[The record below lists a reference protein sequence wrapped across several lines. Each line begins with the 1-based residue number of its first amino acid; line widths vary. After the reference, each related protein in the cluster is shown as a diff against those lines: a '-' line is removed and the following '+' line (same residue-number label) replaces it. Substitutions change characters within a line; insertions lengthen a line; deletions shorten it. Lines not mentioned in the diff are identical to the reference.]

1 MRKVIEIVKNYS
13 IGEMLWVFGSPALV
27 VGDTL
32 LMLLSGLD
40 LATGLGVLF
49 DYARWSVVCGAILSI
64 LKK

>member
-1 MRKVIEIVKNYS
+1 MRKLTEIVKNYS

-32 LMLLSGLD
+32 LMLLGGPD

-49 DYARWSVVCGAILSI
+49 DYTRWAVVCGAILAI

>member
-1 MRKVIEIVKNYS
+1 MRKLTEIVKNYS

-27 VGDTL
+27 VGESL
-32 LMLLSGLD
+32 LVLLSEPD
-40 LATGLGVLF
+40 LVTGLGVIF